1 MKQDE
6 MTVEYDANRIVDQEK
21 FEDEFIAMLAGHG
34 WELWASGQNVLP
46 SNDGAIG
53 RTLLFARSKQESS

>member
-1 MKQDE
+1 MKRDE
-6 MTVEYDANRIVDQEK
+6 MTVEYDVKDVVDQEK

-53 RTLLFARSKQESS
+53 RTLLFSRAKKV